1 MLLISFSEERRTVSF
16 ACFSRRCCGFEIS
29 QLCVDRSL
37 PAISRVV
44 LISAR
49 EEDGVIPAQ
58 TELVFEVARD
68 I

>member
-1 MLLISFSEERRTVSF
+1 MGLKY
-16 ACFSRRCCGFEIS
+16 
-29 QLCVDRSL
+29 LCVDRSL

-58 TELVFEVARD
+58 TQLVFEVVRD
-68 I
+68 IQDKQKSQN